1 MQYLKRRMRL
11 NLNTVS
17 PEAAPGYPPLVV
29 TEERLALER
38 ITVQYAALRAVD
50 EVSFAVGDG
59 EILCLLGPSGS
70 GKSTLLRVIAGVE
83 RPSAGRVLIDGA
95 ECAGPHRFVE
105 PERRRIGMVF
115 QDYALFPHLT
125 VAANVAFGLKGR
137 PARDIDRIVAAM
149 LDRVDLQRYASSYPH
164 MLSGGERQRV
174 ALARAL
180 APAPRVLLMDEPF
193 SSLDGRLRDQVR
205 EQTLELL
212 RDTRTTT
219 VIVTHD
225 PDEAMRVA
233 DRIALLRNGR
243 LEQCGSPE
251 DLYLRPAT
259 RFAARFFGDLNEI
272 AGTCR
277 GGVVDTVVGAFQAP
291 DLRDGDPA
299 LVCIRPQDVQVSRR
313 PDGIAAHVVRAEF
326 RGEID
331 HLVLAVAG
339 LSRPLTVRAFGRT
352 RLEPGDAVYVSVPRD
367 EVLVVPDTDGP
378 VAASP
383 LARLQHAVT

>member
-1 MQYLKRRMRL
+1 MRL

-17 PEAAPGYPPLVV
+17 VLPHNLPPPLAPDA
-29 TEERLALER
+29 RLALEAV
-38 ITVQYAALRAVD
+38 TVDYGRVRAVD
-50 EVSFAVGDG
+50 EVSFTVGDG

-83 RPSAGRVLIDGA
+83 RPSAGRVLVDGA
-95 ECAGPHRFVE
+95 ECAGAHRFVE

-137 PARDIDRIVAAM
+137 PSRDVDRIVAAM
-149 LDRVDLQRYASSYPH
+149 LDRVDLRRYAASYPH

-180 APAPRVLLMDEPF
+180 APGPRVLLMDEPF

-243 LEQCGSPE
+243 LEQCGTPE
-251 DLYLRPAT
+251 ELYMRPAT

-277 GGVVDTVVGAFQAP
+277 GGVVVTPIGLFEAP
-291 DLRDGDPA
+291 DLREGEQA
-299 LVCIRPQDVQVSRR
+299 LVCIRPQDVRVSRR
-313 PDGIAAHVVRAEF
+313 PGGIAAHVVRADF

-331 HLVLAVAG
+331 HLVLAVTG
-339 LSRPLTVRAFGRT
+339 LACPLTVRAFGRT
-352 RLEPGDAVYVSVPRD
+352 RLEPGDAVSVELPHED
-367 EVLVVPDTDGP
+367 VLIVPGADGA
-378 VAASP
+378 VIAAPAALRSH
-383 LARLQHAVT
+383 HALSMLESH

>member
-1 MQYLKRRMRL
+1 MRL

-17 PEAAPGYPPLVV
+17 LPLHPGYLPLIGP
-29 TEERLALER
+29 EERLALEQV
-38 ITVQYAALRAVD
+38 TVDYGATRAVD
-50 EVSFAVGDG
+50 EVSFTVGDG

-70 GKSTLLRVIAGVE
+70 GKSSLLRVIAGVE
-83 RPSAGRVLIDGA
+83 RPSCGRVLIDHA

-149 LDRVDLQRYASSYPH
+149 LDRVDLRRYAGSYPH

-233 DRIALLRNGR
+233 DRIALLRDGR
-243 LEQCGSPE
+243 LEQCGPPE
-251 DLYLRPAT
+251 ELYLRPAT

-277 GGVVDTVVGAFQAP
+277 GGVVHTPVGSFEAP
-291 DLRDGDPA
+291 DLRDGAQA
-299 LVCIRPQDVQVSRR
+299 LVCIRPQAVRVGRR
-313 PDGIAAHVVRAEF
+313 PAGIAAHVVRAEF
-326 RGEID
+326 RGEVD

-339 LSRPLTVRAFGRT
+339 LTCPLTARAFGRT
-352 RLEPGDAVYVSVPRD
+352 RLEPGDAVYVEVPHED
-367 EVLVVPDTDGP
+367 VLIVPGADGP
-378 VAASP
+378 VLACQGASQSS
-383 LARLQHAVT
+383 RAVTAMESR